1 MKKLLLLIMFALG
14 AHRALADDIN
24 LQVNGA
30 IIASACD
37 VESASKNKTVDMGIA
52 TADAFSQ
59 PSTYGPWVPF
69 ELSVMNCPVATMA
82 VDATF
87 SGELDPT
94 NSTAYR
100 STGTGKGLALQLVD
114 GKNNMYMLPGGD
126 KYTETVD
133 EATHSATFQLRARYV
148 RTTEPLVPGT
158 FESAVQVTFTYR

>member
-1 MKKLLLLIMFALG
+1 MSTVLFLLALSTSQ
-14 AHRALADDIN
+14 ALA
-24 LQVNGA
+24 
-30 IIASACD
+30 IIAPLTCRLISSASACD

-69 ELSVMNCPVATMA
+69 ELSVMNCPVATTA